1 MKARAILPMFALFL
15 SGISLYSQNIALGY
29 GSTFANGEY
38 SVFDDANGDPLDP
51 TNNALLVA
59 GYFDAGYDVTAG
71 VSALKSDFTVANFSS
86 FVSNF
91 NELYS
96 DDFGTDVG
104 NASANIAPGFFFV
117 DVSSLAVPVAAV
129 GETPYIMA
137 LKCVTDFANAGLATE
152 VGLFTDSSF
161 ATGVD
166 PGQIPAGELIPT
178 NYSLKKEVYSSV
190 LLGSALEDVTLGA
203 EYGGILQ
210 GQTGNIYATQAVPE
224 PSTYAMMLGALSF
237 GFVYYKR
244 RIAGKKTDQKQE
256 A

>member
-1 MKARAILPMFALFL
+1 
-15 SGISLYSQNIALGY
+15 
-29 GSTFANGEY
+29 
-38 SVFDDANGDPLDP
+38 
-51 TNNALLVA
+51 
-59 GYFDAGYDVTAG
+59 
-71 VSALKSDFTVANFSS
+71 
-86 FVSNF
+86 
-91 NELYS
+91 
-96 DDFGTDVG
+96 
-104 NASANIAPGFFFV
+104 
-117 DVSSLAVPVAAV
+117 
-129 GETPYIMA
+129 MA
-137 LKCVTDFANAGLATE
+137 LKGVTDFANAGLATE